1 MLGYLANKTRV
12 PFRGRLNLYVP
23 SGDKRSII
31 HESVL
36 PDAFKKLLTAYGI
49 QEE

>member
-12 PFRGRLNLYVP
+12 PFRGRLNLDVLT
-23 SGDKRSII
+23 SDKRSII

-36 PDAFKKLLTAYGI
+36 PDAFQKLLAAYGT